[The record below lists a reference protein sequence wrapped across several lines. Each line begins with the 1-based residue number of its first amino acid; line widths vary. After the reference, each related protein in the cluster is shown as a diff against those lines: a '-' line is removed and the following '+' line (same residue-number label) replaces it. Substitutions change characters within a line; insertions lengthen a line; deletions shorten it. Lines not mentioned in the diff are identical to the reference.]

1 VLAIYWGTVAFTNL
15 LYRRNGAVATITINR
30 PERRNALNP
39 ETITELRGA
48 FKDAKVDAQVRVIV
62 LTGAGKTFCAGAD
75 LQSFRSEMSELD
87 RYFQRRS
94 LGELLIDMTQLGKP
108 SIARVN
114 GHALAGGLGL
124 AVACDLGIASLDA
137 QLGIPEVNVGLW
149 PMLIMASVFRNV
161 PRKAAMEL
169 ILTGRRISA
178 EEAARLGVVN
188 RAVPP
193 DQLDAEVDALAQE
206 LARKSPLGMRLGL
219 EAFYRMQDMSYPA
232 ALAYLENQLALLG
245 LSEDLKEG
253 VSAFFEK
260 REPHFTGR

>member
-1 VLAIYWGTVAFTNL
+1 MSFTNL
-15 LYRRNGAVATITINR
+15 LYGRNGAVATITINR
-30 PERRNALNP
+30 PDRRNALNP
-39 ETITELRGA
+39 ETISELRGSLQ
-48 FKDAKVDAQVRVIV
+48 DAKADAQVRVIV
-62 LTGAGKTFCAGAD
+62 LTGAGNTFCAGAD

-87 RYFQRRS
+87 RYFQRRG
-94 LGELLIDMTQLGKP
+94 LGELLMDMTQLGKP
-108 SIARVN
+108 TIARVN

-137 QLGIPEVNVGLW
+137 QFGIPEVNVGLW
-149 PMLIMASVFRNV
+149 PMLIMASVFRNL

-188 RAVPP
+188 RAVPAER
-193 DQLDAEVDALAQE
+193 LDAEVDALAQE

-260 REPHFTGR
+260 REAHFTGR

>member
-1 VLAIYWGTVAFTNL
+1 
-15 LYRRNGAVATITINR
+15 
-30 PERRNALNP
+30 
-39 ETITELRGA
+39 
-48 FKDAKVDAQVRVIV
+48 
-62 LTGAGKTFCAGAD
+62 
-75 LQSFRSEMSELD
+75 MSELD
-87 RYFQRRS
+87 RYFQRRG
-94 LGELLIDMTQLGKP
+94 LGELLMDMTQLGKP
-108 SIARVN
+108 TLARVN

-137 QLGIPEVNVGLW
+137 QFGIPEVNVGLW
-149 PMLIMASVFRNV
+149 PMLIMASVFRNL

-188 RAVPP
+188 RAVPAER
-193 DQLDAEVDALAQE
+193 LDAEVDALAQE

-260 REPHFTGR
+260 REAHFTGR

>member
-1 VLAIYWGTVAFTNL
+1 VAFTNL
-15 LYRRNGAVATITINR
+15 LYGRADAVATITINR
-30 PERRNALNP
+30 PDRRNALNP
-39 ETITELRGA
+39 ETINELRA
-48 FKDAKVDAQVRVIV
+48 ALQDAKVDAQVRVIV

-75 LQSFRSEMSELD
+75 LQGFRSEKSELD
-87 RYFQRRS
+87 RYFQRRGLS
-94 LGELLIDMTQLGKP
+94 ELFLDMTQLGKP
-108 SIARVN
+108 TIARVN

-124 AVACDLGIASLDA
+124 AVACDLGIASQDA

-149 PMLIMASVFRNV
+149 PMMIMASVFRNV

-178 EEAARLGVVN
+178 EEAARLGVIN
-188 RAVPP
+188 SAVPAE
-193 DQLDAEVDALAQE
+193 QLDSEVDALAQE

-232 ALAYLENQLALLG
+232 ALAYLEDQLALLG
-245 LSEDLKEG
+245 LSQDLKEG

-260 REPHFTGR
+260 REPRFTGR